1 MMNENEKPQSVEDVL
16 LATEFLPLLE
26 QEALRKGLNVYV
38 FGYDE
43 VTPYF
48 GLKSDKLSIALLAK
62 DEDNA
67 KINLRNLRR
76 CYLIRNEEENEVEE
90 ITNDGDI
97 TA

>member
-1 MMNENEKPQSVEDVL
+1 MNENEKPQEVEDVL

-26 QEALRKGLNVYV
+26 QEAQRKGLNVYV

-67 KINLRNLRR
+67 RYNLRNLRR
-76 CYLIRNEEENEVEE
+76 CYLIRTENEIEE
-90 ITNDGDI
+90 VTDSGDSIT
-97 TA
+97 